1 MILRCVEL
9 GGLEELG
16 GIGVAHEELIGS
28 GALGVFD
35 QAEAGGGVGLGVAI
49 DEEGWDAAG
58 GEAGG
63 EVDAGGGLSDSALLV
78 GDGNDPRH
86 SGSGSRGGSAA
97 AIVDKV
103 EGNGWEGAGQWGKGC
118 GGLWD
123 SVDKCEK
130 LCRTAGWVG

>member
-1 MILRCVEL
+1 MAEAVFAEFGVDQLDVGSDEVLGRGDDLEVLEL

-16 GIGVAHEELIGS
+16 GVGVAHEELIGS

-63 EVDAGGGLSDSALLV
+63 EVDAGGGLSDSAFLV

-86 SGSGSRGGSAA
+86 RLGLLDGGQ
-97 AIVDKV
+97 
-103 EGNGWEGAGQWGKGC
+103 G
-118 GGLWD
+118 
-123 SVDKCEK
+123 
-130 LCRTAGWVG
+130 